1 MIARLLVSPP
11 GFACSHSKSVHLPCN
26 ATVSGSWLLHVH
38 LPCNATVS
46 GSWLPHVHLPCN
58 ATVSGSWLP
67 HVHVRHKT
75 AQHIQESL
83 KCDQANFS
91 GGAGDKARRDRSHVH
106 FK

>member
-26 ATVSGSWLLHVH
+26 DIVSGSWLHMITQGTKL
-38 LPCNATVS
+38 LRNIIT
-46 GSWLPHVHLPCN
+46 
-58 ATVSGSWLP
+58 
-67 HVHVRHKT
+67 
-75 AQHIQESL
+75 QHIQESL
-83 KCDQANFS
+83 KVTKPFS